1 MPKCNHSL
9 TPIIRRQI
17 LDMLVSGT
25 RPTEIARVCAE
36 HYHIS
41 TRSVERHISAVRRA
55 LTDNVGSTIETIR
68 ATLHERY
75 EQQYRDTQQVEDT
88 VQRIDLQRKIAASH
102 ADLFGF
108 GHNYRGEGSTT
119 INIALLLPDSI
130 REAIR
135 PTVYDDSY
143 TSVE

>member
-1 MPKCNHSL
+1 MYRHAL
-9 TPIIRRQI
+9 TPVIQRHI
-17 LDMLVSGT
+17 LDLLVSGT
-25 RPTEIARVCAE
+25 RPTEIVRICTD

-41 TRSVERHISAVRRA
+41 ARSVERHLSSVKQA
-55 LTDNVGSTIETIR
+55 LAANVGSTIETIR